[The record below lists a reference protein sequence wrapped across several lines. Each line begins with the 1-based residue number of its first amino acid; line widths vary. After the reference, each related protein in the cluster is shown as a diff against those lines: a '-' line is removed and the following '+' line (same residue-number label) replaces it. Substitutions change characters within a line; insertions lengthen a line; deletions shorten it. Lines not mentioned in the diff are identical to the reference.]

1 MWDKL
6 LRLLLLFAAMW
17 PCVAASAA
25 GLQPPVDR
33 ADPSVIEEELRDLK
47 ERVKQPD
54 RKAPLL
60 ADDAEDR
67 DVAALTRPVAVRL
80 IRVEGATEFPAATFQ
95 PAVEP
100 FVGRTLGSRD
110 MRALATAV
118 ADAARNAG
126 YGLATAWIPEQTIEG
141 GVLRVAIDEGRI
153 DDIKLNGYSGAPVR
167 RLLAPLASGRPVR
180 TAELER
186 RLLLAGDV
194 PGVRLGQARLE
205 RVRGRNLLVVK
216 VERAPTEGR
225 VAADNWGSN
234 TVGPVRAHLS
244 VDLNGLI
251 AEDDRVTIGGV
262 TTPLQP
268 REFGLVRLAYS
279 KTIGSNGTEITVS
292 GYAARSRP
300 GGVLAKREFEGQSL
314 EASASV
320 SHPFLRS
327 RKASFWGDLEFTLR
341 DAEQSQRDVTTRSD
355 QLSVL
360 RASGYLAAK
369 LGGGRARARLSLSQG
384 LGILGATR
392 ADEPLRSRRDGSA
405 IFSKAEFWA
414 SYDRT
419 LGGPVSLRLQAEGQ
433 IALRPLL
440 SSEEMGLGG
449 RYFLRGYDYREF
461 SGDKGIAGSAELRL
475 DLPGIGPVKEAQ
487 LYGFADGG
495 SVANLEGGF
504 GGGSLASAGGGV
516 RTWLRHGLEAAL
528 ELGLPLSDGAGGEE
542 RDPRVSFAVTK
553 RF

>member
-392 ADEPLRSRRDGSA
+392 ADDPLRSRRDGSA